1 MSTDGRCLEAADV
14 ALDLAGDVGGGSV
27 LEVRGDDLHPHQQP
41 PARAPARFTTIVR
54 LSGAPLGS

>member
-1 MSTDGRCLEAADV
+1 V
-14 ALDLAGDVGGGSV
+14 ALDLTGDVDGGPV
-27 LEVRGDDLHPHQQP
+27 LEVPGDDLHPHQQP